1 MRAQNHAQ
9 NHAQNQNVYHYFFI
23 LSSEIAGSII
33 SLITLLDMMH
43 QNVSFTG
50 IHWIEHK
57 VSQWIHNWQL
67 CPLHLQQWMTV
78 SRYFVFLF
86 FFYFWLFLFFK
97 TLITSPF
104 MSICPACRPPDSWT
118 VTFYFANAVEVCPFL
133 FYKHDIK
140 TINRHYAS
148 G

>member
-1 MRAQNHAQ
+1 MLVLFSGLFFFFKALLSGDTGPTKCPHRRCRDNEACAQNHAQ
-9 NHAQNQNVYHYFFI
+9 NHSVYLYFFI

-43 QNVSFTG
+43 QNLSFTG

-57 VSQWIHNWQL
+57 VSQWIHNWQF

-86 FFYFWLFLFFK
+86 SPFWLFLCFLLF
-97 TLITSPF
+97 LYSDHVVVFVHLSFCLQTS
-104 MSICPACRPPDSWT
+104 R
-118 VTFYFANAVEVCPFL
+118 
-133 FYKHDIK
+133 
-140 TINRHYAS
+140 
-148 G
+148 

>member
-1 MRAQNHAQ
+1 MLILFIGPFSFKALLSGDTGPTKCPQRRCRDNEACAQNHAQ
-9 NHAQNQNVYHYFFI
+9 DHSVYLYFFI

-43 QNVSFTG
+43 QNLSFTG

-57 VSQWIHNWQL
+57 VSQWIHNWQF

-86 FFYFWLFLFFK
+86 FPFGCSFVVVFFYSDHVAVYVHLSFCLQ
-97 TLITSPF
+97 TS
-104 MSICPACRPPDSWT
+104 R
-118 VTFYFANAVEVCPFL
+118 
-133 FYKHDIK
+133 
-140 TINRHYAS
+140 
-148 G
+148 